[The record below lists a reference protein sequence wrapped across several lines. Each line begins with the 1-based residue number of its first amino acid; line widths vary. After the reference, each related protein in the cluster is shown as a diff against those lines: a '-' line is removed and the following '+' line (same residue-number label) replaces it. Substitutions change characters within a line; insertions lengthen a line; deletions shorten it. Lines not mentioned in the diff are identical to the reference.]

1 MKKLIALIL
10 VVLVVLIIPVTAIKA
25 EEEKNIKVAIIDSG
39 IDENNPLLDY
49 SRIAPG
55 KSYIEEISSCDDKI
69 GHGTAIAGIIQS
81 YAPNAYLVPLMYYS
95 RHPSGVPANGG
106 IEAICNA
113 IYDAIDIYDCK
124 IINISSCIYAE
135 NDELESAIAYA
146 ESKNVIV
153 ISAVGND
160 MLNNSSRVFYPAVY
174 DTVIGVGAIDSDLEI
189 ANFSQQNNSV
199 MTVAY
204 GVDIK
209 VLSIKNNLE
218 YTVVSGTSYSAA
230 AFCGLAAKYIEEY
243 PDITA
248 EQFRKI
254 ISCSC
259 KDLGEAGYD
268 TAYGF
273 GLVDEDKLLENMQLL
288 KNTLKHAAK
297 LLLPFPL

>member
-10 VVLVVLIIPVTAIKA
+10 VVLVIPVTAVKA
-25 EEEKNIKVAIIDSG
+25 EEQKIIKISIIDSG

-49 SRIAPG
+49 SKIALG
-55 KSYIEEISSCDDKI
+55 KSYIEEILSCDDKI
-69 GHGTAIAGIIQS
+69 GHGTAVAGIIQS

-106 IEAICNA
+106 IEAICKA
-113 IYDAIDIYDCK
+113 IYDAVDIYDCK
-124 IINISSCIYAE
+124 IINISSGIYAE

-160 MLNNSSRVFYPAVY
+160 MLSDSKRVFYPAAY
-174 DTVIGVGAIDSDLEI
+174 DTVIGVGAIDRDLNI
-189 ANFSQQNNSV
+189 ASFSQQNDSV
-199 MTVAY
+199 TTVAY

-209 VLSIKNNLE
+209 VPSIKKSSE

-230 AFCGLAAKYIEEY
+230 AFCGLAAKYIEEH
-243 PDITA
+243 PDITP

-254 ISCSC
+254 IGCSC
-259 KDLGEAGYD
+259 KDLGEPGYD
-268 TAYGF
+268 TIYGF
-273 GLVDEDKLLENMQLL
+273 GMVDEDKLLENMQLL